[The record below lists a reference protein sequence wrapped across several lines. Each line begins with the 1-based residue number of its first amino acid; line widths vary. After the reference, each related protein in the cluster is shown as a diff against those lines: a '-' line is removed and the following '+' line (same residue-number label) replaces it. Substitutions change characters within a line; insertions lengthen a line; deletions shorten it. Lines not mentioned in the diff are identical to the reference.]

1 MLPLFCLYL
10 LKPFEGVVCW
20 MHHAMS
26 HAMYHAMSGDVWRYG
41 TQGLDCSED
50 QGTWDYVKYL
60 DEVSATASG
69 YLRISGEAYTW

>member
-1 MLPLFCLYL
+1 
-10 LKPFEGVVCW
+10 
-20 MHHAMS
+20 MS
-26 HAMYHAMSGDVWRYG
+26 HAMSGDVWRYG

-69 YLRISGEAYTW
+69 YLRISQDQHDQP